1 MKLKSRFWWDY
12 STREIAALD
21 MARVIAL
28 QPVAAVEQHGPH
40 LPLRVDAAINEGI
53 LSAAVAQMPDDLPV
67 LVLPAFPAGKS
78 DEHIAYPG
86 TLTLS
91 HETLARAW
99 YELGES
105 VHRAGCRKILF
116 FNSHGGNPPVLEI
129 VTRDL
134 RVKLGMLAVAASW
147 FATVDTGD
155 LFDAA
160 ERRHGIHG
168 GEEETSMMLHL
179 HPGLVDMAQARDFT
193 PASAAM
199 AKDFTMLTAEGPV
212 AFAWMTQDLHPSGAC
227 GNAAAAD
234 ATRGRAVVERAA
246 VALVSLLRDIDRF
259 PLENLHAEG
268 AFSRPR

>member
-1 MKLKSRFWWDY
+1 MNLKSRYWWDL
-12 STREIAALD
+12 STREIATLD
-21 MARVIAL
+21 MERVIAV

-40 LPLRVDAAINEGI
+40 LPLRVDAAIGEGI
-53 LSAAVAQMPDDLPV
+53 LARALAQMPDDLPA
-67 LVLPAFPAGKS
+67 LVLPALPVGKS
-78 DEHIAYPG
+78 DEHIAFPG

-91 HETLARAW
+91 HETLARVW
-99 YELGES
+99 FEIGES

-116 FNSHGGNPPVLEI
+116 YNSHGGNPPVMDI

-147 FATVDTGD
+147 FATVDTSD
-155 LFDAA
+155 LFGAA

-179 HPGLVDMAQARDFT
+179 QRLLVDMTQAKDFA
-193 PASAAM
+193 PASAGM
-199 AKDFTMLTAEGPV
+199 PEDYTLLTAEGPV

-234 ATRGRAVVERAA
+234 AGRGRIAVERAA
-246 VALVSLLRDIDRF
+246 AALVALLRDMERF
-259 PLENLHAEG
+259 PLANLHAG
-268 AFSRPR
+268 SAFSRP

>member
-1 MKLKSRFWWDY
+1 MHLKSRHWWDL
-12 STREIAALD
+12 STRDFAALD
-21 MARVIAL
+21 MERVIAVL
-28 QPVAAVEQHGPH
+28 PVAAIEQHGPH
-40 LPLRVDAAINEGI
+40 LPLRVDAAIGDGI
-53 LSAAVAQMPDDLPV
+53 VAHAMTLMPDDLPV
-67 LVLPAFPAGKS
+67 LFLPAMPVGKS
-78 DEHIAYPG
+78 DEHIAFPG

-99 YELGES
+99 FEIGES
-105 VHRAGCRKILF
+105 VRRAGCRKILLY
-116 FNSHGGNPPVLEI
+116 NSHGGNPPVMDI

-155 LFDAA
+155 LFSPT

-179 HPGLVDMAQARDFT
+179 HRGLVDMSQAKDFA

-199 AKDFTMLTAEGPV
+199 PRDYQLLTAEGPV

-234 ATRGRAVVERAA
+234 PERGRAGIERAA
-246 VALVSLLRDIDRF
+246 KALVTLLQDMDRF
-259 PLENLHAEG
+259 PIENLHAEG
-268 AFSRPR
+268 AFSRSR